1 MATEKKGKD
10 LRANIPITKPIV
22 YLDMDGVLCDFDL
35 RHEELLKRGIPK
47 DEAFDHPEAYLD
59 LKPIPGAIEAYN
71 ELEKNFE
78 VYILSTASWDNIHS
92 WKEKRIWV
100 EDYLGE
106 PIKKKLILSHNKGL
120 LKGDYL
126 VDDRIANGVGDFEG
140 VHIHFG
146 TKRFP
151 DWKAVLEYFRK
162 IVNDNS

>member
-78 VYILSTASWDNIHS
+78 VYILRVLSVAISEYTTDSELTAT
-92 WKEKRIWV
+92 R
-100 EDYLGE
+100 LQ
-106 PIKKKLILSHNKGL
+106 LSH
-120 LKGDYL
+120 
-126 VDDRIANGVGDFEG
+126 VIM
-140 VHIHFG
+140 
-146 TKRFP
+146 P
-151 DWKAVLEYFRK
+151 
-162 IVNDNS
+162 NSSCPSNAT